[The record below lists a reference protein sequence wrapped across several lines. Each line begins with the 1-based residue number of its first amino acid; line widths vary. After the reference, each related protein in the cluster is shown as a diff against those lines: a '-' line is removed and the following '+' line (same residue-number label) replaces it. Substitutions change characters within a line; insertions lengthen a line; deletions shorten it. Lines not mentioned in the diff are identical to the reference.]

1 MDRLL
6 LTLGIIFVSL
16 TAGYAFRHA
25 VTAGRI
31 RLSGEAVILARQ
43 SLQTTAVFV
52 LIPVSA
58 MLSLWGLP
66 SPDTR
71 LLALPLLGLVAWVW
85 GGALALLFARLLK
98 LDRAQTGSLYCCGTF
113 TNIGAVGSLV
123 CVLFLGESA
132 IALVAL
138 YRLCEELFYFSV
150 SFPIARWYS
159 QENDGQRLSFR
170 NLRFDPILKV
180 VLSALLLGIAL
191 NLLHVPR
198 PDFCGPLASGFMILA
213 TVLFLF
219 AIGLSLKLASLGR
232 YTRQS
237 LAVCLIKFVGVPL
250 LVIGL
255 AKGIGYGNVDNG
267 LPLKVVAVLSAM
279 PVAMTALVPPSLFR
293 LDLNLANACWIFST
307 LALAA
312 VLPVLIVILPRL

>member
-25 VTAGRI
+25 VAAGRV
-31 RLSGEAVILARQ
+31 RLSGEALVLARRR
-43 SLQTTAVFV
+43 LQTTAVFV

-66 SPDTR
+66 SRDTR
-71 LLALPLLGLVAWVW
+71 LLPLPLLGLTAWVW
-85 GGALALLFARLLK
+85 GGALSLLFARLLK

-159 QENDGQRLSFR
+159 RENDGRRLSFR

-198 PDFCGPLASGFMILA
+198 PEFCGHLASGFMILA

-219 AIGLSLKLASLGR
+219 AIGLSLKLASLTR

-237 LAVCLIKFVGVPL
+237 LAVCIIKFIGVPL
-250 LVIGL
+250 LITGL
-255 AKGIGYGNVDNG
+255 AECIGYGAIDNG

-293 LDLNLANACWIFST
+293 LDLDLANACWIFST
-307 LALAA
+307 LALVA
-312 VLPVLIVILPRL
+312 VLPALLVILPLL

>member
-1 MDRLL
+1 M
-6 LTLGIIFVSL
+6 
-16 TAGYAFRHA
+16 
-25 VTAGRI
+25 
-31 RLSGEAVILARQ
+31 
-43 SLQTTAVFV
+43 
-52 LIPVSA
+52 
-58 MLSLWGLP
+58 
-66 SPDTR
+66 
-71 LLALPLLGLVAWVW
+71 
-85 GGALALLFARLLK
+85 
-98 LDRAQTGSLYCCGTF
+98 
-113 TNIGAVGSLV
+113 GSLV

-159 QENDGQRLSFR
+159 RENDGRRLSFR

-198 PDFCGPLASGFMILA
+198 PEFCGHLASGFMILA

-219 AIGLSLKLASLGR
+219 AIGLSLRLSRLAR

-237 LAVCLIKFVGVPL
+237 LAVCAIKFIGVPL
-250 LVIGL
+250 LITGI
-255 AKGIGYGNVDNG
+255 AKAVGYGAIDNG
-267 LPLKVVAVLSAM
+267 LPLKVVAVLSSM

-293 LDLNLANACWIFST
+293 LDLDLANACWIFST
-307 LALAA
+307 LALVA
-312 VLPVLIVILPRL
+312 VLPALLLVLPRL

>member
-6 LTLGIIFVSL
+6 LTLGIIFASL

-25 VTAGRI
+25 VTTGRV
-31 RLSGEAVILARQ
+31 RLSGEALALARRC
-43 SLQTTAVFV
+43 LQTTAVFA

-71 LLALPLLGLVAWVW
+71 LLALPLLGLTAWVW
-85 GGALALLFARLLK
+85 GGALSLLFARLLR
-98 LDRAQTGSLYCCGTF
+98 LNRAQTGSLYCCGTF

-159 QENDGQRLSFR
+159 QEHGGRLSFR

-198 PDFCGPLASGFMILA
+198 PEFCGPLASGFMILA

-219 AIGLSLKLASLGR
+219 AIGLSLKLASLRR

-237 LAVCLIKFVGVPL
+237 LAVCIIKFIGVPL
-250 LVIGL
+250 LITGL
-255 AKGIGYGNVDNG
+255 ARCIGYGNVDNG

-293 LDLNLANACWIFST
+293 LDLDLANACWIFST

-312 VLPVLIVILPRL
+312 VLPALLAILPRL

>member
-25 VTAGRI
+25 VAAGRV
-31 RLSGEAVILARQ
+31 RLSGEALVLARRR
-43 SLQTTAVFV
+43 LQTTAVFV

-58 MLSLWGLP
+58 MLFLWGLP

-71 LLALPLLGLVAWVW
+71 LLALPLLGLTAWVW
-85 GGALALLFARLLK
+85 GGALSLLFARLLK
-98 LDRAQTGSLYCCGTF
+98 LDRAQTGSLYCCCGTF

-150 SFPIARWYS
+150 SFPIACWYS
-159 QENDGQRLSFR
+159 RENDGRRLSFR

-198 PDFCGPLASGFMILA
+198 PEFYGHLAFGFMILA

-219 AIGLSLKLASLGR
+219 AIGLSLKLASVTR

-237 LAVCLIKFVGVPL
+237 LAVCIIKFISVPL
-250 LVIGL
+250 LITGL
-255 AKGIGYGNVDNG
+255 AERIGYGAIDNG
-267 LPLKVVAVLSAM
+267 LLLNVVAGSR
-279 PVAMTALVPPSLFR
+279 PCPWP
-293 LDLNLANACWIFST
+293 
-307 LALAA
+307 
-312 VLPVLIVILPRL
+312 